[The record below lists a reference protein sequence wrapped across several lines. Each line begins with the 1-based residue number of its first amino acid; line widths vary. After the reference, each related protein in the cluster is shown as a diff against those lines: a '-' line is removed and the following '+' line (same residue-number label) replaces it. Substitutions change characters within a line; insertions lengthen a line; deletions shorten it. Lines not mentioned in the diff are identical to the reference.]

1 MKQGIHPEYQEVV
14 FVDTSTGKKFLCSS
28 TVKSDETV
36 EFKGKKYPCIKVS
49 ISSDSHPFFTGDQK
63 FVDTEGRVDKFMK
76 KYETKAPSKSEESDS
91 EVKSGVAKKATS
103 AKKSIAKDEAKK
115 ATSAKKSPVKDDAKK
130 DSSVKKSVG
139 KDKNS

>member
-36 EFKGKKYPCIKVS
+36 DFEGKKYPCIKVS

-76 KYETKAPSKSEESDS
+76 KYESKPVEKQEKKEEPVKKTAVASKASL
-91 EVKSGVAKKATS
+91 AKKEPS
-103 AKKSIAKDEAKK
+103 AKKSSTK
-115 ATSAKKSPVKDDAKK
+115 DAKTSK
-130 DSSVKKSVG
+130 GNTSKKKES
-139 KDKNS
+139 